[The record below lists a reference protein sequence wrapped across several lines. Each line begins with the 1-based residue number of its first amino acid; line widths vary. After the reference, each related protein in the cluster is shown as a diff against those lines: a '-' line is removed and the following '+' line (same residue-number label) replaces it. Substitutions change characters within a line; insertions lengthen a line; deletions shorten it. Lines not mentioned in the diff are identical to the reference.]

1 LPKQFL
7 SDLNNH
13 PLSLQIGDWVLH
25 QVL

>member
-7 SDLNNH
+7 SDIDNH
-13 PLSLQIGDWVLH
+13 PLSLQLGDWVLH